1 MREFFGSLKFKII
14 VCILALI
21 LGFMVYVAIS
31 AGAASAPKTILET
44 ITQPFVSF
52 STMVSDWVTETFDKF
67 ANADRYKQENEQY
80 RKQLSEMYA
89 DVLERDKLEEENQL
103 LREMLKIAE
112 ENTDYQWSAPCKVT
126 ARNAGDIF
134 GGFTINRGTQDGIEL
149 YDPVFTSVGL
159 VGIVTETSPF
169 YSKVTTL
176 LSTDIDIGVVTAESK
191 VLGVI
196 ENDIEY
202 AEQGLCVMSY
212 VGKGSGIKVGEA
224 VVTSGSAF
232 FTEGILVGTVQQVI
246 NDENGLSVHVII
258 KPLEDVYNVTDVFV
272 VTDFNGQ
279 GELVE

>member
-232 FTEGILVGTVQQVI
+232 FPEGILVGTVQQVI